1 MKVIFFCVR
10 LASRIFHIKSEKA
23 LSHSISTATGTALS
37 MGKLGRRKGME
48 IGMSG
53 KLQAAGLTEGTEAQ

>member
-1 MKVIFFCVR
+1 M
-10 LASRIFHIKSEKA
+10 ASHIFHIKSEKA
-23 LSHSISTATGTALS
+23 PSRSISTATGTTLN

-53 KLQAAGLTEGTEAQ
+53 KLQTAGLTEGTEAQKCRRES